1 MKKFTLTRW
10 IATIGCF
17 IAAMALSVFLFLASD
32 RTEDALVDVVTAE
45 NDRFITPKTMGSYG
59 ELMFAYIGE
68 HNYLYNLD
76 DESEPLVRQPAKE
89 LLYASDDSVLYLT
102 SCELSDDHAGRESSI
117 KELMVGENGN
127 QLNTIATVTVDPCW
141 SSNDEVIYFVKD
153 DEPTVLYT
161 FEPLTSTTE
170 VTAHFDEEIVAL
182 RISSDGLLITL
193 ESAVEKLFVPL
204 SKQLTDTTFNAQGM
218 RITVCEQYD
227 LLQQPDGVLLYRW
240 QGANEAVQ
248 ISENCI
254 AAISHQDNE
263 IYYIDRNEDGASL
276 NAYIVSEEE
285 HQRLVELDDTV
296 LPQLTADADYAFVLD
311 EQGIVYRY
319 DIQDGN
325 IVPYHFIDMEVVRSP
340 LISLFDYRLMVYDLS
355 AEPDASFCYA
365 ISAVDEASEEEQE
378 SNTNRAEEIHAQNSD
393 RLQYPEKAYLSMG
406 AIGEDVRLYQEKLL
420 EAGYI
425 QNAPSGFYGI
435 TTMEATLQA
444 QHDMGM
450 EETGCANRILQE
462 MIGEADEAIVYQELV
477 KGDSGYYTS
486 AFQARLRTLGYMKAP
501 ISGVMDDATLEAAR
515 RFCQQNGYEMEDEVV
530 SAEIVMNVHAANAET
545 CSMNLP
551 LTLSDECDQAY
562 RLNTR
567 LWKLGYLAGFPAAE
581 VNEKTMTAVILFCE
595 VNGNATVNKVIT
607 EAVQDAIFADNA
619 ENCPEEFAP
628 VSADDAQS
636 SVEGQVI
643 TDKELKILR
652 KWLTKSFAVNH
663 TDRQAVKRLQMRLV
677 RMGYL
682 EKDAVSMVYD
692 ETTAAA
698 IRNFQQANGL
708 TADGIPNK
716 KTLMTVFKI
725 DNGQLSGE

>member
-10 IATIGCF
+10 IATIGC
-17 IAAMALSVFLFLASD
+17 IVAAMALSVFLFLASD
-32 RTEDALVDVVTAE
+32 RTEDSFDDAVTAE
-45 NDRFITPKTMGSYG
+45 SARFITPKTMGSYG

-76 DESEPLVRQPAKE
+76 DESEPLVRQPVKE

-102 SCELSDDHAGRESSI
+102 ACELTHDHAGRESSI

-153 DEPTVLYT
+153 EEPMVLYT

-170 VTAHFDEEIVAL
+170 VSAHFDEEIVAL
-182 RISSDGLLITL
+182 RISSDGLLVTL
-193 ESAVEKLFVPL
+193 ANAAEKLFVPL

-227 LLQQPDGVLLYRW
+227 LLQRPDGVLLYRW

-263 IYYIDRNEDGASL
+263 IYYIDRNQNGTSL

-285 HQRLVELDDTV
+285 HQRLAELDDTV
-296 LPQLTADADYAFVLD
+296 LPQLTADADYAFMLD
-311 EQGIVYRY
+311 EQGVVYRY
-319 DIQDGN
+319 DIQAGS
-325 IVPYHFIDMEVVRSP
+325 IAPYHFIDMEAVGAP

-365 ISAVDEASEEEQE
+365 VFAENEPSEEEQKA
-378 SNTNRAEEIHAQNSD
+378 NINRAEEIHAQNGD
-393 RLQYPEKAYLSMG
+393 QLQYPEKSYLSMG
-406 AIGEDVRLYQEKLL
+406 AMGDDVRLYQEKLL
-420 EAGYI
+420 EAGYL
-425 QNAPSGFYGI
+425 QSAPNGFYGI
-435 TTMEATLQA
+435 TTMAATLQV

-450 EETGCANRILQE
+450 EETGCANRLLQE
-462 MIGEADEAIVYQELV
+462 MIGKADKATAYQALV
-477 KGDSGYYTS
+477 KGESGYYVS
-486 AFQARLRTLGYMKAP
+486 AFQARLRTLGYMKTP
-501 ISGVMDDATLEAAR
+501 ISGIMDDATLEAAR
-515 RFCQQNGYEMEDEVV
+515 RFCQQNGYEMEDEAV
-530 SAEIVMNVHAANAET
+530 SAEIVMRVHDADAQT
-545 CSMNLP
+545 CTMNLP

-567 LWKLGYLAGFPAAE
+567 LWNLGYLVGFPAPE
-581 VNEKTMTAVILFCE
+581 VTEETMTAVMLFCE
-595 VNGNATVNKVIT
+595 VNGKDTVNEVIT
-607 EAVQDAIFADNA
+607 EAVQEAVFADNA
-619 ENCPEEFAP
+619 ERCPEEFAP
-628 VSADDAQS
+628 VSAGAGQS

-652 KWLTKSFAVNH
+652 KWLTKTFAVNH
-663 TDRQAVKRLQMRLV
+663 TDRQAVKRLQMRLI
-677 RMGYL
+677 RMGYM
-682 EKDAVSMVYD
+682 EKGAASMVYD

-698 IRNFQQANGL
+698 IKSFQQANGL
-708 TADGIPNK
+708 TANGIPDK
-716 KTLMTVFKI
+716 KTLMLVFKN
-725 DNGQLSGE
+725 DNGHCW

>member
-1 MKKFTLTRW
+1 MKKFTLIRW
-10 IATIGCF
+10 IATIGCLL
-17 IAAMALSVFLFLASD
+17 AAMSLSVFLFLAGD
-32 RTEDALVDVVTAE
+32 RTEDILVDDAIVE
-45 NDRFITPKTMGSYG
+45 NDQFITPKTMGSYG

-68 HNYLYNLD
+68 NNYLYNLD

-102 SCELSDDHAGRESSI
+102 SCELSDDHSGRESSI

-153 DEPTVLYT
+153 DEPTTLYT

-182 RISSDGLLITL
+182 RISSDGLLVTL
-193 ESAVEKLFVPL
+193 ESAAEKLFVPL
-204 SKQLTDTTFNAQGM
+204 SKQLTDPVFNAQGM

-248 ISENCI
+248 ISEKCI

-263 IYYIDRNEDGASL
+263 IYYIDRNEDGTSL

-285 HQRLVELDDTV
+285 HQRLVELDDTI

-311 EQGIVYRY
+311 EQGVVYRY
-319 DIQDGN
+319 DIQNGS
-325 IVPYHFIDMEVVRSP
+325 ISPYHFIDMETVKSP

-355 AEPDASFCYA
+355 AEPDASFRYA
-365 ISAVDEASEEEQE
+365 VSATDEASEEEQE
-378 SNTNRAEEIHAQNSD
+378 SNINRAEEIHAQNSD
-393 RLQYPEKAYLSMG
+393 QMQYPEKTYLSMG
-406 AIGEDVRLYQEKLL
+406 AMGEEVSLYQEKLL
-420 EAGYI
+420 EAGYV
-425 QNAPSGFYGI
+425 QNAPSGFYGVS
-435 TTMEATLQA
+435 TMEATRRV

-450 EETGCANRILQE
+450 EETGCATRFLQE
-462 MIGEADEAIVYQELV
+462 MIGEADAAPTYQELV
-477 KGDSGYYTS
+477 KGDSGCYVS

-501 ISGVMDDATLEAAR
+501 VSGVLDDATLEAVH
-515 RFCQQNGYEMEDEVV
+515 RFCQQNDYEIEEEVV
-530 SAEIVMNVHAANAET
+530 SAEIVMNVHAANAKN
-545 CSMNLP
+545 CSGNLP
-551 LTLSDECDQAY
+551 LVLADECDQAY

-567 LWKLGYLAGFPAAE
+567 LWKLGYLAEFPAPD
-581 VNEKTMTAVILFCE
+581 VTKGTMTAVMLFCD
-595 VNGNATVNKVIT
+595 VNGKDAVNKVIA
-607 EAVQDAIFADNA
+607 EAIQDAIFADNA
-619 ENCPEEFAP
+619 EICPEEFAP
-628 VSADDAQS
+628 VSADDVQS
-636 SVEGQVI
+636 STEGQVI

-652 KWLTKSFAVNH
+652 KWLTKAFAVNH
-663 TDRQAVKRLQMRLV
+663 TDRQAVKRLQMRLI

-682 EKDAVSMVYD
+682 KEDTVSMVYD
-692 ETTAAA
+692 ETTAKAV
-698 IRNFQQANGL
+698 RNFQLENGL

-716 KTLMTVFKI
+716 KTLMTIFKI

>member
-10 IATIGCF
+10 IATIGCLV
-17 IAAMALSVFLFLASD
+17 AAMALSVFLFLASD
-32 RTEDALVDVVTAE
+32 RTENALVDAATAE

-76 DESEPLVRQPAKE
+76 DESEPLVCQPAKE

-102 SCELSDDHAGRESSI
+102 SCELSNEHAGRESSI

-127 QLNTIATVTVDPCW
+127 KLNTIATVTVDPCW

-170 VTAHFDEEIVAL
+170 VTAHFEEEIVAL
-182 RISSDGLLITL
+182 RISSDGLLVTL
-193 ESAVEKLFVPL
+193 ENAVEKLFVPL
-204 SKQLTDTTFNAQGM
+204 SKQLTDTTFDAQGM

-254 AAISHQDNE
+254 VAISHQDNE
-263 IYYIDRNEDGASL
+263 IYYIDRNEDGTSL

-311 EQGIVYRY
+311 EQGVVYRY
-319 DIQDGN
+319 DIQN
-325 IVPYHFIDMEVVRSP
+325 ESISPYHFIDMEAVKSP
-340 LISLFDYRLMVYDLS
+340 MISLFDYRLMVYDLS
-355 AEPDASFCYA
+355 VEPDASFCYA
-365 ISAVDEASEEEQE
+365 VSATDEASEDEQE
-378 SNTNRAEEIHAQNSD
+378 SNTNRAAEMHAQNSD
-393 RLQYPEKAYLSMG
+393 QLQYSEKTYLSMG
-406 AIGEDVRLYQEKLL
+406 AIGEEVCLYQEKLL
-420 EAGYI
+420 EAGYM
-425 QNAPSGFYGI
+425 QNAPNGFYGT

-450 EETGCANRILQE
+450 EETGCANRLLQE
-462 MIGEADEAIVYQELV
+462 MIGEVNASTAYQELV
-477 KGDSGYYTS
+477 KGDDGYYVS
-486 AFQARLRTLGYMKAP
+486 AFQARLRTLGYMKAA
-501 ISGVMDDATLEAAR
+501 ISGVLDDATLEAVH
-515 RFCQQNGYEMEDEVV
+515 RFCQQNGYEMGDEVI
-530 SAEIVMNVHAANAET
+530 STEIIMNVQDANAEA
-545 CSMNLP
+545 CSVNLP
-551 LTLSDECDQAY
+551 LVLSDECDQAY

-567 LWKLGYLAGFPAAE
+567 LWKLGYLAEYPAPGVTE
-581 VNEKTMTAVILFCE
+581 GTMTAVMLFCE
-595 VNGNATVNKVIT
+595 ANGNFTVNKVIT
-607 EAVQDAIFADNA
+607 EAVQDAIFADEA
-619 ENCPEEFAP
+619 QVCPEVYAP
-628 VSADDAQS
+628 VTADGAQS

-652 KWLTKSFAVNH
+652 KWLTKAFAVNH
-663 TDRQAVKRLQMRLV
+663 TDRQAVKRLQMRLI

-682 EKDAVSMVYD
+682 EKGAVSMVYD
-692 ETTAAA
+692 ETTADA
-698 IRNFQQANGL
+698 IRSFQQANGL
-708 TADGIPNK
+708 TTDGIPNK